1 MDAAAN
7 MAEYFVSEDQ
17 NNQNHYIIACGG
29 SAIGNEMHR
38 LRTIGILNKLQEA
51 YGLSYEKSV
60 EELKKLKQA
69 VTLRLLWFRG
79 IQKITWM
86 KSWLIR

>member
-38 LRTIGILNKLQEA
+38 LRTIGDSGI
-51 YGLSYEKSV
+51 S
-60 EELKKLKQA
+60 
-69 VTLRLLWFRG
+69 FR
-79 IQKITWM
+79 KHM
-86 KSWLIR
+86 ACHMRSL